1 MRMIRYY
8 VVCKKT
14 RKTIYSDCRE
24 SKCKAFIESQSNSED
39 YAIGYKWLSI

>member
-8 VVCKKT
+8 VVCKRTGKN
-14 RKTIYSDCRE
+14 IYTDCRE
-24 SKCKAFIESQSNSED
+24 SKCKAFIAAQANSED